1 MGKLFGTDGARGV
14 AVTELTCEI
23 AMQIGRAAAMVLAK
37 ESGHTELNFLIG
49 KDTRVSC
56 DILEAALAAGIASVG
71 GNCILAGIIPTPAV
85 SFLTNSRGY
94 TAGIMISASHNS
106 FEYNGIKLF
115 ASTGFKLPDET
126 EEEIEDLINNS
137 PERINASLK
146 SAEKVGKIVHDRTAA
161 AEYVKHIIDC
171 VSGLKL
177 SNTRIAIDCAN
188 GASYITAEKIFAA
201 FDAKVFLI
209 NAAPNGVNIN
219 KKCGSTDMNTLIS
232 FVKDKKCDIGLAF
245 DGDADRCL
253 AVDETG
259 AIIDGDRLIAI
270 FARDMKE
277 KETLAKSTAVVTVM
291 TNLGFLEYAEKN
303 GVNVL
308 STKVG
313 DRYILEQMIDKGY
326 NLGGE
331 QSGHI
336 IFRDHATTGDG
347 ELTAVKLLEVMKGT
361 GKPLSELASVMT
373 VYPQVMLNVTI
384 PQEFK
389 ERWKNEEEISA
400 LIDAAKNELG
410 ETGRI
415 LVRESGTEPL
425 IRVMAEGKDFKQINR
440 LAGEIAVK
448 IGERIKSD
456 RKS

>member
-1 MGKLFGTDGARGV
+1 
-14 AVTELTCEI
+14 
-23 AMQIGRAAAMVLAK
+23 
-37 ESGHTELNFLIG
+37 
-49 KDTRVSC
+49 
-56 DILEAALAAGIASVG
+56 
-71 GNCILAGIIPTPAV
+71 
-85 SFLTNSRGY
+85 
-94 TAGIMISASHNS
+94 MISASHNS

-115 ASTGFKLPDET
+115 ASTGYKLPDET
-126 EEEIEDLINNS
+126 EEEIESLIFDN
-137 PERINASLK
+137 PERISAALK
-146 SAEKVGKIVHDRTAA
+146 SAEKVGRIVHDISAVS
-161 AEYVKHIIDC
+161 EYVKHITDT

-177 SNTRIAIDCAN
+177 SNSRIAIDCAN

-209 NAAPNGVNIN
+209 NADPNGVNIN

-270 FARDMKE
+270 FAKDMKE
-277 KETLAKSTAVVTVM
+277 KETLEKSTAVVTVM
-291 TNLGFLEYAEKN
+291 TNLGFFEYAEKN
-303 GVNVL
+303 GVAVV

-313 DRYILEQMIDKGY
+313 DRYILEQMVDKGY

-336 IFRDHATTGDG
+336 IFGGHATTGDG
-347 ELTAVKLLEVMKGT
+347 ELTAVKLLEVMKQT
-361 GKPLSELASVMT
+361 GKPLSELASVMS
-373 VYPQVMLNVTI
+373 VYPQVMLNVPI
-384 PQEFK
+384 PTEFK
-389 ERWKNEEEISA
+389 EKWKNETEITE

-410 ETGRI
+410 AAGRI

-425 IRVMAEGKDFKQINR
+425 VRVMAEGKDFKQINR
-440 LAGEIAVK
+440 LAGEIAAK
-448 IGERIKSD
+448 IGESIK
-456 RKS
+456 KTK

>member
-14 AVTELTCEI
+14 AVTELDCET

-37 ESGHTELNFLIG
+37 EAGHTELNFLIG
-49 KDTRVSC
+49 KDTRISC

-71 GNCILAGIIPTPAV
+71 GNCILAGIVPTPAV
-85 SFLTNSRGY
+85 SYLTNARGY

-115 ASTGFKLPDET
+115 ASTGYKLPDET
-126 EEEIEDLINNS
+126 EEEIETLIFDN
-137 PERINASLK
+137 PERIKSALK
-146 SAEKVGKIVHDRTAA
+146 SAEKVGRIIDDKTAVT
-161 AEYVKHIIDC
+161 EYVKHITDT
-171 VSGLKL
+171 VKGLNL
-177 SNTRIAIDCAN
+177 FNTRIAVDCAN

-232 FVKDKKCDIGLAF
+232 FVKEKKCDIGLAF

-270 FARDMKE
+270 FAKDMKE
-277 KETLAKSTAVVTVM
+277 KETLSKSTAVVTVM
-291 TNLGFLEYAEKN
+291 TNMGFLEYAENN
-303 GVNVL
+303 GVAVV

-347 ELTAVKLLEVMKGT
+347 ELTAVKLLEVMKQT
-361 GKPLSELASVMT
+361 GKPLSELAAVMN

-384 PQEFK
+384 PAAFK
-389 ERWKNEEEISA
+389 EKWKNETAVSE
-400 LIDAAKNELG
+400 LIETAKNELG
-410 ETGRI
+410 TTGRI

-440 LAGEIAVK
+440 LAGEIAAKIADTVK
-448 IGERIKSD
+448 TTD
-456 RKS
+456 

>member
-1 MGKLFGTDGARGV
+1 MAKLFGTDGARGV

-23 AMQIGRAAAMVLAK
+23 AMQIGRAAAIVLAK
-37 ESGHTELNFLIG
+37 ESGHTELNFIIG
-49 KDTRVSC
+49 KDTRISC
-56 DILEAALAAGIASVG
+56 DVLEAALAAGIASVG
-71 GNCILAGIIPTPAV
+71 GNCILAGVVPTPAV
-85 SFLTNSRGY
+85 SFLANSRGL

-115 ASTGFKLPDET
+115 ASTGYKLPDET
-126 EEEIEDLINNS
+126 EEEIESLIFKT
-137 PERINASLK
+137 PERINAALK
-146 SAEKVGKIVHDRTAA
+146 SAEKVGRIVHDKAA
-161 AEYVKHIIDC
+161 VSEYVKHITDV

-188 GASYITAEKIFAA
+188 GASCITAEKIFAA

-209 NAAPNGVNIN
+209 NADPNGVNIN

-270 FARDMKE
+270 FAKDMKE
-277 KETLAKSTAVVTVM
+277 KETLEKSTAVVTVM

-303 GVNVL
+303 DVAVV

-347 ELTAVKLLEVMKGT
+347 ELTAVKLLEIMKQT
-361 GKPLSELASVMT
+361 GKPLSELAGVMS
-373 VYPQVMLNVTI
+373 VYPQVMLNVPI
-384 PQEFK
+384 PTEFK
-389 ERWKNEEEISA
+389 EKWKNEEEISA
-400 LIDAAKNELG
+400 LIEAAKNELG
-410 ETGRI
+410 AAGRI

-425 IRVMAEGKDFKQINR
+425 VRVMAEGKDFKQINR
-440 LAGEIAVK
+440 LAGEIAAK
-448 IGERIKSD
+448 IGESIK
-456 RKS
+456 KTK